1 MVNNLKWTKI
11 NGGRNERI
19 KIIKNTVEKT
29 TMPFM
34 EIIFMTAFVK
44 INIARRVSSLR
55 RVTDVR

>member
-29 TMPFM
+29 TMPLM
-34 EIIFMTAFVK
+34 EIIFMTAVVK

>member
-34 EIIFMTAFVK
+34 EIISMTAVVK